1 MVVKPLTAWSL
12 LYKNLISDW
21 CYHNKQLC
29 LPDSGKQ
36 QGNHQKPE
44 ACAKEK
50 PACQPGLS
58 WNPSWATPPQMH
70 LGGGRS
76 NSPNPKFQIAFLH
89 YISVLAPVPP
99 DLPYWIAELF
109 GCWVGFFSQEGYL
122 QMPHT
127 AWSDLHTSNQPT
139 AKQGTG
145 RWGQNS
151 ASYLLY
157 FLLNFFPIQLT
168 KLCNY
173 TFIGQEVSLFPFLAS
188 FSVALPCFTGCSK
201 LNITFKLHN
210 KDLGGIEW
218 MRKVTGREVS
228 AKIRFAKQLHRT

>member
-1 MVVKPLTAWSL
+1 MQRRNLHVYQAFHEIHHGL
-12 LYKNLISDW
+12 LHHR
-21 CYHNKQLC
+21 C
-29 LPDSGKQ
+29 
-36 QGNHQKPE
+36 
-44 ACAKEK
+44 
-50 PACQPGLS
+50 
-58 WNPSWATPPQMH
+58 
-70 LGGGRS
+70 
-76 NSPNPKFQIAFLH
+76 
-89 YISVLAPVPP
+89 ISVEEEAIPP
-99 DLPYWIAELF
+99 TQSSRLHFCIIYQFWLLSLPTSLTELQSF
-109 GCWVGFFSQEGYL
+109 GRWVGFFPQEDYW

-127 AWSDLHTSNQPT
+127 AWSDLYTSNQPT

-151 ASYLLY
+151 ASHLLY

-188 FSVALPCFTGCSK
+188 FSVVFPCFTGCSK

-218 MRKVTGREVS
+218 MRKVMGREVS
-228 AKIRFAKQLHRT
+228 AKTRFAKQLHRT